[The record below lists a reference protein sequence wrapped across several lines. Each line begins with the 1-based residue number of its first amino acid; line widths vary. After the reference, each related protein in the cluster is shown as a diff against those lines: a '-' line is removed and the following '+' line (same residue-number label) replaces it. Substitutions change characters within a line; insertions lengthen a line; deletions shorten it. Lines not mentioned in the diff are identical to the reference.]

1 MDNYSTELDDILSL
15 DEAASMLERSPI
27 TLRWAAQ
34 TGRLPAKKLGRDWVT
49 TRDSVLWYQV
59 SHLRITERDFR
70 RPPRRRMVLPRRPR

>member
-1 MDNYSTELDDILSL
+1 MAHRWTELDDILSL
-15 DEAASMLERSPI
+15 DEAARMLGRSPI

-49 TRDSVLWYQV
+49 TRDSVLWYQA

-70 RPPRRRMVLPRRPR
+70 RPPRRRRTLPRRPR